1 MNQETLE
8 NQLQNLALGG
18 IKYFD
23 STDSTNKQAVAL
35 LKKGVPNRFLVI
47 ANEQNKGRGRAGR
60 TWFTPP
66 HSALAFSLILYPKT
80 IFRPEDI
87 HRMTGLGALAV
98 CEGLRKSF
106 QLQAQIKWPNDI
118 LLGGKKVSGV
128 LAEGHWI
135 GDELH
140 AVIVGIGINVAPES
154 VPSENHI
161 NFPATSISDSLGK
174 PVDRM
179 TVLKDVLDR
188 ILIWENKI
196 TEPEFISTWENYLAY
211 IGEQIQIR
219 QGNDTLQEGKLI
231 GIDDCGRLILHTR
244 YGEEAIFL
252 ASEIHLRPS
261 IDR

>member
-1 MNQETLE
+1 MNQEILE
-8 NQLQNLALGG
+8 NQLQNLPLGG

-23 STDSTNKQAVAL
+23 STDSTNNQAVEFL
-35 LKKGVPNRFLVI
+35 QKGVSNRFLII
-47 ANEQNKGRGRAGR
+47 ANEQIKGRGRVGR

-66 HSALAFSLILYPKT
+66 HSALAFSLILYPKI
-80 IFRPEDI
+80 IFRQEEI

-106 QLQAQIKWPNDI
+106 QLRAQIKWPNDI

-128 LAEGHWI
+128 LAEGHWT
-135 GDELH
+135 GEELH

-161 NFPATSISDSLGK
+161 DFPATSISDSLGK

-179 TVLKDVLDR
+179 TVLKDVLAR
-188 ILIWENKI
+188 FLFWEEKI
-196 TEPEFISTWENYLAY
+196 SEPEFISTWQNYLAY
-211 IGEQIQIR
+211 IGEQVQIR
-219 QGNDTLQEGKLI
+219 QENETLQEGKLI

-244 YGEEAIFL
+244 YGEEAIYL